1 MIVLFTDDCGQY
13 EHPQDGRS
21 QAGEYQIVFGSLW
34 VCRVDPIIAGVAAVV
49 VVVVGGAGHL
59 QENITGHTAV
69 IPFTASG
76 GGGGCGSCWR
86 AVVVAIVQ

>member
-13 EHPQDGRS
+13 EHSQDGRS

-49 VVVVGGAGHL
+49 VVVAAASHL

-76 GGGGCGSCWR
+76 AGGSCWR

>member
-1 MIVLFTDDCGQY
+1 MIVFTDDCGQY

-34 VCRVDPIIAGVAAVV
+34 VCRVDPIIGGVATVV
-49 VVVVGGAGHL
+49 VVVVGHL
-59 QENITGHTAV
+59 EEDITGDTAV
-69 IPFTASG
+69 IPLTTSG
-76 GGGGCGSCWR
+76 GGGSSCWR